1 MVNPSI
7 NQIVFN
13 LTKVLGGLPTHH
25 PVRDFNCSCSLQCNF
40 ATGSFISGNVS
51 RNVKRSVFFPVSRTR
66 SVAKEYLLK
75 SIVDEKFGQNYPFFD
90 LIVDEAYFDT
100 APS

>member
-40 ATGSFISGNVS
+40 ATGSFISENVS
-51 RNVKRSVFFPVSRTR
+51 CNVKRRFFPVSRTR
-66 SVAKEYLLK
+66 SVAKESLLK
-75 SIVDEKFGQNYPFFD
+75 FIIDEKFGQSYQFFD

-100 APS
+100 PPS